1 MDDNCKVYY
10 DTYNL
15 DDHKLIIAEEVM
27 RSFKGEDIVHYDSEN
42 HYIEMTIPDRNGTLF
57 NILKLLPKESDSVR
71 PQSQRSKESTEI
83 LNFLRTEETVYS
95 SAWKN
100 LSAFSSISGNNNIP
114 HPILCARISVH
125 LGWFRSFHADALIPI
140 CSPISILPD
149 YVAKKKY
156 PSKHRP
162 PVILMDKN
170 NMVNFTFHLMDMA
183 LAEGQL
189 KKAAEGFVKS
199 MKQVYVNAKFQEL
212 QYGERNDGGKIAWLA
227 YETMAIDAD
236 IFNIMFITPLEGKLL
251 YGSFNCILGM
261 QDEWEE
267 IAMYCIRTITKV
279 EEEQQ

>member
-1 MDDNCKVYY
+1 MEMVYEKI
-10 DTYNL
+10 
-15 DDHKLIIAEEVM
+15 KLFRKQM
-27 RSFKGEDIVHYDSEN
+27 
-42 HYIEMTIPDRNGTLF
+42 
-57 NILKLLPKESDSVR
+57 
-71 PQSQRSKESTEI
+71 EI
-83 LNFLRTEETVYS
+83 L
-95 SAWKN
+95 
-100 LSAFSSISGNNNIP
+100 IP
-114 HPILCARISVH
+114 E
-125 LGWFRSFHADALIPI
+125 GFKDM
-140 CSPISILPD
+140 PD

-212 QYGERNDGGKIAWLA
+212 QYGERNA

>member
-1 MDDNCKVYY
+1 MEMVYEKV
-10 DTYNL
+10 
-15 DDHKLIIAEEVM
+15 KLFRKQM
-27 RSFKGEDIVHYDSEN
+27 
-42 HYIEMTIPDRNGTLF
+42 
-57 NILKLLPKESDSVR
+57 
-71 PQSQRSKESTEI
+71 EI
-83 LNFLRTEETVYS
+83 L
-95 SAWKN
+95 
-100 LSAFSSISGNNNIP
+100 IP
-114 HPILCARISVH
+114 E
-125 LGWFRSFHADALIPI
+125 GFKDM
-140 CSPISILPD
+140 PD

-170 NMVNFTFHLMDMA
+170 NMVYFTFHLMDMA

-267 IAMYCIRTITKV
+267 FAMYCIRTITKV

>member
-1 MDDNCKVYY
+1 MEMVYEKV
-10 DTYNL
+10 
-15 DDHKLIIAEEVM
+15 KLFRKQM
-27 RSFKGEDIVHYDSEN
+27 
-42 HYIEMTIPDRNGTLF
+42 
-57 NILKLLPKESDSVR
+57 
-71 PQSQRSKESTEI
+71 EI
-83 LNFLRTEETVYS
+83 L
-95 SAWKN
+95 
-100 LSAFSSISGNNNIP
+100 IP
-114 HPILCARISVH
+114 E
-125 LGWFRSFHADALIPI
+125 GFKDM
-140 CSPISILPD
+140 PD

-189 KKAAEGFVKS
+189 KKAAEGF
-199 MKQVYVNAKFQEL
+199 
-212 QYGERNDGGKIAWLA
+212 GERNDGGKIAWLA

>member
-1 MDDNCKVYY
+1 MEMVYEKV
-10 DTYNL
+10 
-15 DDHKLIIAEEVM
+15 KLFRKQM
-27 RSFKGEDIVHYDSEN
+27 
-42 HYIEMTIPDRNGTLF
+42 
-57 NILKLLPKESDSVR
+57 
-71 PQSQRSKESTEI
+71 EI
-83 LNFLRTEETVYS
+83 L
-95 SAWKN
+95 
-100 LSAFSSISGNNNIP
+100 IP
-114 HPILCARISVH
+114 E
-125 LGWFRSFHADALIPI
+125 GFKDM
-140 CSPISILPD
+140 PD

-236 IFNIMFITPLEGKLL
+236 IFNIMFITPLEG
-251 YGSFNCILGM
+251 NCCMVHLTVFWECRMSGKKSQCTVLG
-261 QDEWEE
+261 
-267 IAMYCIRTITKV
+267 RLRR
-279 EEEQQ
+279 